1 MSRPI
6 EQVLVNLIPR
16 HPGALPFELVELASS
31 LLAQSRNK
39 CSNLKQEEEVARMY
53 ACANL
58 ACERLKTSLNL
69 PPIEPRPPIPPRVYG
84 KLYAYFD
91 RTLVSSAARQR
102 AKRDSARDRNASATT
117 NSSGRALP
125 QRLTPS
131 KGKSFEGFQS
141 QRTAKRGLA
150 VKGREERDARVPR
163 WLGPVVRL
171 LCREMGTR
179 GAVPHVLAGVESI
192 LCLPCPYAGGGK
204 GMEGKLQALVG
215 AVWFLVVVRLRG
227 VERQGLET
235 MARKDRVREV
245 LGGARG
251 DEGVLERVGSGE
263 EAWVGW
269 EETVLERDVNSWR
282 KEIVGKGWRELDWF
296 TNIGEGVGVEGEG
309 GEDADADA
317 DPDADVV
324 MGEGGELLE
333 SAGRRARPGTMIQE
347 QYCITREKREAFI
360 EWKEM
365 MLAHI
370 EEVMADGYLE
380 RDDAKVATR

>member
-6 EQVLVNLIPR
+6 EQALANLIPR

-39 CSNLKQEEEVARMY
+39 CSNLKPDEEVARMY

-91 RTLVSSAARQR
+91 RTLISSAARQR
-102 AKRDSARDRNASATT
+102 AKRDGVRAGGKAVNA
-117 NSSGRALP
+117 NSEGRALP

-141 QRTAKRGLA
+141 QRTAKRGLL
-150 VKGREERDARVPR
+150 VKGREERDGRVPR

-171 LCREMGTR
+171 LCGEMGTR

-192 LCLPCPYAGGGK
+192 LCLPCPHPKGDK
-204 GMEGKLQALVG
+204 GMQGKLPALVA
-215 AVWFLVVVRLRG
+215 AVWFLVVVRMRG
-227 VERQGLET
+227 VDGQGVET

-245 LGGARG
+245 LGGAGG

-263 EAWVGW
+263 EAWMGW
-269 EETVLERDVNSWR
+269 EEVVFERDVNSWR
-282 KEIVGKGWRELDWF
+282 KEIVGKGWKELDWF
-296 TNIGEGVGVEGEG
+296 TNIGDGVGVEGEG
-309 GEDADADA
+309 GEDADAD
-317 DPDADVV
+317 PDADVE
-324 MGEGGELLE
+324 MGENGEVIE

-347 QYCITREKREAFI
+347 QYCVTREKREAFI

-370 EEVMADGYLE
+370 EEVMADGYME
-380 RDDAKVATR
+380 RDDAEVNAQ